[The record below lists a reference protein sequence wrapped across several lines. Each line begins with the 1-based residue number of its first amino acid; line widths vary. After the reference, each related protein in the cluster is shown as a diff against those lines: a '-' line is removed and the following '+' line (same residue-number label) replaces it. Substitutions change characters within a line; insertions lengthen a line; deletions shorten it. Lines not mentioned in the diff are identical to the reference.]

1 MVRGIL
7 LNPEFPSKEP
17 GISEIAPV
25 RLAISQRFDFCSW
38 SSQSYCVIDGDTI
51 RYAGTKIRIEDID
64 TPEIHDYKCDSEL
77 DRGLRAKS
85 RLLELINAGPFEIV
99 YSGGRDE
106 DQYGRKLRRVVRNGL
121 SLENC
126 LSMKVSPDVMRVA
139 AAPGV
144 YRNITAFVWS
154 VRLANQIPHTEF
166 SKRRQ
171 FDCKI
176 IGIKA
181 DGAAGNVELKA
192 FGQRQRGTE
201 ISVY

>member
-1 MVRGIL
+1 MAQILQFRHRPKMRPAPPRKKRHGVYLSVPVWVALVAGIAL
-7 LNPEFPSKEP
+7 LNPEFPSKEL

-106 DQYGRKLRRVVRNGL
+106 DHCGRKLRRIVRNGL
-121 SLENC
+121 SLGELLVDEGLARRYAGGRRSWC
-126 LSMKVSPDVMRVA
+126 L
-139 AAPGV
+139 
-144 YRNITAFVWS
+144 
-154 VRLANQIPHTEF
+154 
-166 SKRRQ
+166 
-171 FDCKI
+171 
-176 IGIKA
+176 
-181 DGAAGNVELKA
+181 
-192 FGQRQRGTE
+192 
-201 ISVY
+201 